1 MFTGPKNKD
10 YKTTDTDVADD
21 ESRFRK
27 IYKSRK
33 VKKSKKS
40 KKKIKNQ
47 ENNVR
52 QVVF

>member
-40 KKKIKNQ
+40 KKNKKS
-47 ENNVR
+47 R
-52 QVVF
+52 K